1 MYHGGSWPKSES
13 KFSLCSGLI
22 SLKKP
27 RALWFTKD
35 RGEGT
40 SQLTSFTN
48 KASQVQPGES
58 SIEGMDTGKQGKG
71 KEEGRGKGVYVP

>member
-1 MYHGGSWPKSES
+1 MYHGESWPKSES
-13 KFSLCSGLI
+13 KFSLCSGLV

-40 SQLTSFTN
+40 LQLTSFTN

-58 SIEGMDTGKQGKG
+58 SMDTGKQGKG
-71 KEEGRGKGVYVP
+71 KEERRGKGVYVS